1 MYQRA
6 DQHISMDR
14 RAKKGTDMV
23 HIDDIVTLALAQQG
37 DRYDNTLPTNV
48 ADPDPEHFD
57 CSGLV
62 RWSCARA
69 GLKPLLP
76 WSAYLQAQLCVQNQ
90 TAVSVDEAIATRGAL
105 LFRFPGIADVMT
117 LKARPE
123 GAHVAWSLG
132 DGKTMEAAGRTRP
145 VGIFAAVN
153 RGWTHGG
160 RVPGVD
166 YSTRAVI
173 AHPTDN
179 NTEKEEDVSKII
191 YFSGPSAGE
200 AHAYLVSGVTGK
212 HLSQEA
218 LNLHGVFG
226 TEIVGSPQEPKGK
239 AWQDAVAILDGPLRN
254 IA

>member
-1 MYQRA
+1 M
-6 DQHISMDR
+6 I
-14 RAKKGTDMV
+14 
-23 HIDDIVTLALAQQG
+23 HIDDVVALALAQQG

-48 ADPDPEHFD
+48 ADPDPDHFD

-69 GLKPLLP
+69 GLTPLLP
-76 WSAYLQAQLCVQNQ
+76 WSAYLQAQLCVRNN
-90 TAVSVDEAIATRGAL
+90 TAISVDEAIATRGAL
-105 LFRFPGIADVMT
+105 LFRFPGIDDVMT
-117 LKARPE
+117 LRTRPE

-145 VGIFAAVN
+145 VGIFGALN
-153 RGWTHGG
+153 RDWTHGG
-160 RVPGVD
+160 RVPGAE
-166 YSTRAVI
+166 YSTRL
-173 AHPTDN
+173 PTPPPPN
-179 NTEKEEDVSKII
+179 NTQKEDDVSKII

-200 AHAYLVSGVTGK
+200 AHPYLVSGVTGK

-218 LNLHGVFG
+218 LDLHGVFG
-226 TEIVGSPQEPKGK
+226 TEVVGSPDKPCGK